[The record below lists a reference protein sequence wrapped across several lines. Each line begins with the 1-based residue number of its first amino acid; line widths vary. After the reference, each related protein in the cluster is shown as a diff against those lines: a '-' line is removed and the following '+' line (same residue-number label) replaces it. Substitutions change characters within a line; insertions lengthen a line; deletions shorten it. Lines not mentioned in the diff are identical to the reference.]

1 MTILSPKSKNRAV
14 YGGQEWLPADL
25 FAYFQEHGKFP
36 FPLAGGATNSL
47 TDRTD
52 AGALIPEDASAEII
66 KNIYERSAVL
76 QLARKRPNM
85 SRGQQ
90 RIPVLDTIPQAFF
103 VNGDT
108 GLKQTTESAWTNVY
122 LNAEEVAVIVPV
134 PENVIADT
142 DYDLVQEMMPDIV
155 TAFDVA
161 ISQAIVFGT
170 NKPASWPTSIRAGAV
185 AASNNVALGTGADI
199 YDDILGEGGV
209 FGKVE
214 ADGYAVT
221 GSIAATGMK
230 AKLRG
235 LRDSNGQPIF
245 MTAVQ
250 DRTRYEL
257 DGTPIFFPNNGE
269 FDATST
275 WLVSGDWQQL
285 LYAIRSDITMKLATE
300 GVITDNAKNIIYNL
314 FQQDMVAYR
323 FTMRMAFALPNPV
336 NRINSNSSTR
346 YPFAVLT
353 T

>member
-1 MTILSPKSKNRAV
+1 M
-14 YGGQEWLPADL
+14 
-25 FAYFQEHGKFP
+25 
-36 FPLAGGATNSL
+36 ATNSL

-52 AGALIPEDASAEII
+52 AGALIPEDASSEII

-76 QLARKRPNM
+76 QLARRRPNM
-85 SRGQQ
+85 TRAQQ
-90 RIPVLDTIPQAFF
+90 RIPVLDTLPIAYF

-108 GLKQTTESAWTNVY
+108 GLKQTTDAAWTNVY

-142 DYDLVQEMMPDIV
+142 DYDLVAELMPDIV

-170 NKPASWPTSIRAGAV
+170 NKPASWPTSIRAGAA

-199 YDDILGEGGV
+199 YDDILGENGT

-214 ADGYAVT
+214 ADGFQVT
-221 GSIAATGMK
+221 GSIAATNMK

-235 LRDSNGQPIF
+235 LRDANGQPIF
-245 MTAVQ
+245 MSNLQ
-250 DRTRYEL
+250 DRSRYEL
-257 DGTPIFFPNNGE
+257 DGTPIYFPNNGE

-275 WLVSGDWQQL
+275 YMVSGDWSQL
-285 LYAIRSDITMKLATE
+285 IYAIRQDMNMKLATE

-323 FTMRMAFALPNPV
+323 FTMRMAFALPNPT
-336 NRINSNSSTR
+336 NRINPTAGTR
-346 YPFAVLT
+346 YPFSALT